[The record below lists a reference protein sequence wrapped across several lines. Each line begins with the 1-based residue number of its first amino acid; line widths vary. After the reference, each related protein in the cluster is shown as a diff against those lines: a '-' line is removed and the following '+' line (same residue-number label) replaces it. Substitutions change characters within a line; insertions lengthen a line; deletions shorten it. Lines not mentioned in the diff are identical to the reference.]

1 MKLTKKPYLISLLFI
16 LIFCVTLPVFAA
28 PEKSQKA
35 GKGYLEFKATIP
47 DWVENEIVI
56 SLRYED
62 GTTTQVVLHP
72 EEQYENIVK
81 LPVGSYEVEY
91 VEIVGVP
98 TSDYLVEFQH
108 KVVIEKDK
116 GVAYGLRV
124 RDRSAGGEE
133 EEYDG
138 IGTPIKTTADDPDTD
153 AESDNGREKPGR
165 STAGQDTAAE
175 GTDEDEEEEPN
186 QQSGDSEEDG
196 LPESSGDAQRPV
208 SIKEMMGEMD
218 SFFYPSGDSRTGQEN
233 NQDGAGGEAN
243 DDGQKAGKKQ
253 NLGLI
258 FLKKNWFTFLLVI
271 VICVV
276 TIVIKKKQDD
286 SL

>member
-1 MKLTKKPYLISLLFI
+1 MKLTKKPYLIGLFFI

-28 PEKSQKA
+28 PEKGQKA
-35 GKGYLEFKATIP
+35 GKGYLELKATIP
-47 DWVENEIVI
+47 DWVENDIVI
-56 SLRYED
+56 GLRQED

-81 LPVGSYEVEY
+81 LPVGSYVIEY

-116 GVAYGLRV
+116 GVAYGIRV
-124 RDRSAGGEE
+124 RDRSSDGEE
-133 EEYDG
+133 EDYDK

-153 AESDNGREKPGR
+153 SNPNTKPEKPNQGTVGQN
-165 STAGQDTAAE
+165 TAEKDAG
-175 GTDEDEEEEPN
+175 EDEEEEQN
-186 QQSGDSEEDG
+186 QQTGDSEEDG
-196 LPESSGDAQRPV
+196 LSESSGDAERPL
-208 SIKEMMGEMD
+208 SIKEMMDGMD
-218 SFFYPSGDSRTGQEN
+218 SYFYPSGDSRAGQGN
-233 NQDGAGGEAN
+233 NQVGAGGEAN
-243 DDGQKAGKKQ
+243 NDGKKQ
-253 NLGLI
+253 NLGI
-258 FLKKNWFTFLLVI
+258 VFLKKNWFTFLLVI

-276 TIVIKKKQDD
+276 TAVIKKKQDD